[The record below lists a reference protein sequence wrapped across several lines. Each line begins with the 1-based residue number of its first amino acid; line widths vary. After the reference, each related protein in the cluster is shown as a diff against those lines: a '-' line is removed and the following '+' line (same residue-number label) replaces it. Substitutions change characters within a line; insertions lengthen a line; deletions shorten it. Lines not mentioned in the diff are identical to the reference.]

1 MRYITAN
8 IPPSD
13 LHGVADIS
21 WHARATCNGVDPSTA
36 DELFF
41 HTPNDDYAIAEAKE
55 MCSWC
60 PVRREC
66 FNYALDN
73 EVKEGVWGGL
83 TEAERTTWHDQVE
96 NRLDYSRV
104 KAVIEGRNVQL
115 SRLERKTLTRYA
127 SARGW
132 SPNRLAHTLQIGV
145 EWARDL
151 LRVEARAI
159 ENRDNHNLSSD
170 PNPVETA
177 RQATLDGQQHPPS
190 GKAHDGD
197 GPERDRSIPR
207 KDRRGKVIARKSRP
221 VARHVQTQALINNL
235 REVV

>member
-1 MRYITAN
+1 MRYITTN
-8 IPPSD
+8 VPPTG

-21 WHARATCNGVDPSTA
+21 WHARAACNGVDPATA

-41 HTPNDDYAIAEAKE
+41 ATPNDDYAIAEAKE
-55 MCSWC
+55 ICSWC

-73 EVKEGVWGGL
+73 QTKDGVWGGL
-83 TEAERTTWHDQVE
+83 TEAERLTWHDQVE

-104 KAVIEGRNVQL
+104 KAVIEGRDVQL
-115 SRLERKTLTRYA
+115 SRLERRTLIRYA

-132 SPNRLAHTLQIGV
+132 SPERLAHTLQIGA

-159 ENRDNHNLSSD
+159 ENRDHHNVASD
-170 PNPVETA
+170 PNPAETA
-177 RQATLDGQQHPPS
+177 RQAALDGQQPPRA
-190 GKAHDGD
+190 GQAHDGD
-197 GPERDRSIPR
+197 GPDRDRSLPR
-207 KDRRGKVIARKSRP
+207 RTKKGEVIVPKPRP
-221 VARHVQTQALINNL
+221 VARHVQTQALLDNL
-235 REVV
+235 RRAV

>member
-1 MRYITAN
+1 M
-8 IPPSD
+8 
-13 LHGVADIS
+13 
-21 WHARATCNGVDPSTA
+21 
-36 DELFF
+36 
-41 HTPNDDYAIAEAKE
+41 
-55 MCSWC
+55 
-60 PVRREC
+60 
-66 FNYALDN
+66 
-73 EVKEGVWGGL
+73 
-83 TEAERTTWHDQVE
+83 E

-104 KAVIEGRNVQL
+104 KAVIEGRDVQL

-127 SARGW
+127 SAQGW

-159 ENRDNHNLSSD
+159 ENRDNHNLASD

-177 RQATLDGQQHPPS
+177 RQAALAGQQPPPS
-190 GKAHDGD
+190 GQAHDGD

-207 KDRRGKVIARKSRP
+207 KDRRGKTVARKARP

-235 REVV
+235 REAV